1 MSRIFRCDQQYASVE
16 VGVSLACITV
26 EGTVHVT
33 HAYNCRNVVECQ
45 RTLKNITGKGEW
57 KWVA

>member
-16 VGVSLACITV
+16 VDVSLACITV

-33 HAYNCRNVVECQ
+33 YAKNCRNVLECQ